1 MTKEDF
7 TKLAEKH
14 LFALEGYE
22 FDKDGNTKLKVFGI
36 EKLYEALTIPVV
48 SGSFSI
54 VVWNKI
60 ENRPA
65 TNNEINLL
73 INGDDDNEQ
82 LFIAWNK
89 VIVTEEDKGQI
100 HLHIDSGEED
110 NYEIRYLS
118 NYR

>member
-1 MTKEDF
+1 MNTEQKSD
-7 TKLAEKH
+7 KSEK
-14 LFALEGYE
+14 ALRIGS
-22 FDKDGNTKLKVFGI
+22 
-36 EKLYEALTIPVV
+36 V

-65 TNNEINLL
+65 TNDEINFL
-73 INGDDDNEQ
+73 INGDDDNGQ

-110 NYEIRYLS
+110 NYEIRYVS

>member
-1 MTKEDF
+1 MSYDENRISD
-7 TKLAEKH
+7 LIDGGLHEKKQ
-14 LFALEGYE
+14 LFLSR
-22 FDKDGNTKLKVFGI
+22 
-36 EKLYEALTIPVV
+36 V

-54 VVWNKI
+54 VIWNKV

-65 TNNEINLL
+65 TNDEINFL
-73 INGDDDNEQ
+73 INGDDDNGQ

-89 VIVTEEDKGQI
+89 VIATEEDKGQI